1 MDVCER
7 PRIANDAAAVFH
19 KQRSKL
25 TGVCMERENDKT
37 MPVDPETIL
46 FTLDQ
51 LGQTV
56 EVMNKVI
63 ARLRGYVHQN
73 MAAQKQGELDFGNTN
88 VQVGKIGPNGLH

>member
-1 MDVCER
+1 
-7 PRIANDAAAVFH
+7 
-19 KQRSKL
+19 
-25 TGVCMERENDKT
+25 MERDEKT

-63 ARLRGYVHQN
+63 NRLRGYVHQN
-73 MAAQKQGELDFGNTN
+73 MAAQKQGQLDFGQTLP
-88 VQVGKIGPNGLH
+88 QGKAGSSGLH

>member
-1 MDVCER
+1 
-7 PRIANDAAAVFH
+7 
-19 KQRSKL
+19 
-25 TGVCMERENDKT
+25 MERDEKS

-73 MAAQKQGELDFGNTN
+73 MAAQRQGELDFGKSLP
-88 VQVGKIGPNGLH
+88 QSKVGSSGLH

>member
-1 MDVCER
+1 M
-7 PRIANDAAAVFH
+7 
-19 KQRSKL
+19 QR
-25 TGVCMERENDKT
+25 EDKT
-37 MPVDPETIL
+37 APVDPETIL

>member
-1 MDVCER
+1 
-7 PRIANDAAAVFH
+7 
-19 KQRSKL
+19 
-25 TGVCMERENDKT
+25 MERDEKT

-63 ARLRGYVHQN
+63 NRLRGYVHQN
-73 MAAQKQGELDFGNTN
+73 IAAQKQGQLDFGQMPQTK
-88 VQVGKIGPNGLH
+88 VGPSGLH

>member
-1 MDVCER
+1 
-7 PRIANDAAAVFH
+7 
-19 KQRSKL
+19 
-25 TGVCMERENDKT
+25 MERDDKT
-37 MPVDPETIL
+37 PVDPETIL

-73 MAAQKQGELDFGNTN
+73 MAAQKQGELDFG
-88 VQVGKIGPNGLH
+88 QLRSPSKIGSSGLH